1 MKHLLRKLTAAA
13 ASLSVTAALAAM
25 LPVGSTAVSAANTEW
40 KFDFGN
46 GGVASG
52 YTGVTASTAYSA
64 GTGYGF
70 SAGTSVTDVT
80 ASGSGALSD
89 AVQFKNSTATG
100 NYTFCADVPNGLY
113 QVSVWLGNTNRT
125 SVGIENML
133 QIVNMTGNNAYH
145 TLQVPVTDGQLNICA
160 CAGKEGY
167 AFTLSALE
175 IKQISTQTHTNPT
188 IWVCGDSTV
197 CNYYPLDTSVQGGWA
212 QMLPQYI
219 DTTKWQVMNMAA
231 SGQYAKG
238 FVNAGQ
244 FTVIEKNGQPGDI
257 YVISIGINDT
267 NYSNAEEYYA
277 TVTDMAK
284 RAMAKGM
291 RVILVKQQGRDSDI
305 TRSSLLSGRWFGGQ
319 LDQIGAELGLEVVD
333 LFNLWQDHRLT
344 TGDTNPSPL
353 YMNGDDLHPNR
364 KGAMVLAQFM
374 AEAIM
379 NGSEGGEVNGETF
392 TAGTTVM
399 FRNLESSMYLSV
411 EDGKAAAGTNVS
423 QSADGTVT
431 AKNVWKLVPAAN
443 EGEYYIYSM
452 LDGGNTYLLDVANGQ
467 TDDGTNIGI
476 WTDTASDAQ
485 IYKIVKNGDYY
496 HIATAVSG
504 YKSYVGIYGGS
515 HEEKGNAVEWSSDG
529 TNNQKWILQYAQF
542 STEEPLAQGDLD
554 GDGVITAKD
563 LSLVKRQVLG
573 TDSNVTRKIA
583 ADLNADV
590 AVTAADAQTMT
601 QYLTGKISKFD
612 SATYPAVEQNF
623 VSGVHESYNEG
634 FTYEEYLNLDN
645 NVMSAVTFSV
655 NVPKA
660 GNYACNFNIAN
671 GSAAARTMIY
681 SISGQTDVWQ
691 ETFQS
696 TGSWTTWQEYTIVL
710 PFAAG
715 VNYLTLR
722 STSAEGAPNIDYL
735 RMTETDEPVSQVVD
749 TTVVETANPVIYI
762 ASDSVAQTY
771 RESYAPQQGWG
782 KYLGDYFTDAVTVSN
797 HAIAGRSSKK
807 FYDEGRLQTILD
819 VMKEGDYL
827 IVCFG
832 INDAGAANEDRY
844 APVCGNVNNPT
855 AGSYEYYMKYYIE
868 GALAK
873 GGTPI
878 IMSPTLS
885 IKNASQPFSA
895 GYRNYASADEQLA
908 AKYNIPYFDLS
919 AAMASQFNST
929 AFSEVYSYYMGSV
942 GGNGST
948 SSGDFTHLTETGAP
962 VVSKIVATGIK
973 GLGIDL
979 SKYVK

>member
-1 MKHLLRKLTAAA
+1 MKHLFRRLTAAA
-13 ASLSVTAALAAM
+13 ASLSLTAALAAM
-25 LPVGSTAVSAANTEW
+25 LPVGAVTASAANTAW
-40 KFDFGN
+40 KFDFGS

-52 YTGVTASTAYSA
+52 YTGVTAATAYNA
-64 GTGYGF
+64 GLGYGF
-70 SAGTSVTDVT
+70 SSGTNVADVA

-89 AVQFKNSTATG
+89 AVQFKNATATG
-100 NYTFCADVPNGLY
+100 KYTFCADVPNGLY
-113 QVSVWLGNTNRT
+113 QVSVWLGNTTRT
-125 SVGIENML
+125 SIGIENML
-133 QIVNMTGNNAYH
+133 QIVNMTGNGAYH

-167 AFTLSALE
+167 PFSISALE

-231 SGQYAKG
+231 SGQFAKG
-238 FVNAGQ
+238 FVDAGQ

-267 NYSNAEEYYA
+267 NYSNKDEYYE

-291 RVILVKQQGRDSDI
+291 RVILVKQQGRDADI
-305 TRSSLLSGRWFGGQ
+305 TRNPLLGGRWFGGQ

-333 LFNLWQDHRLT
+333 LFNLWQNYRVAA
-344 TGDTNPSPL
+344 GDKNPSPL
-353 YMNGDDLHPNR
+353 YMSGDDLHPNR
-364 KGAMVLAQFM
+364 QGAMVLAQFM
-374 AEAIM
+374 AEAIS
-379 NGSEGGEVNGETF
+379 GGGTVGGGEVF
-392 TAGTTVM
+392 DAGTTVM
-399 FRNLESSMYLSV
+399 FRNAESGLYLSV
-411 EDGKAAAGTNVS
+411 EDGKAAAGANVS
-423 QSADGTVT
+423 QSKDGSVT
-431 AKNVWKLVPAAN
+431 AQNVWKLMPAD
-443 EGEYYIYSM
+443 EDGGYYIYSM
-452 LDGGNTYLLDVANGQ
+452 LEGGDTYLLDVADGKKDNGA
-467 TDDGTNIGI
+467 NIGI

-485 IYKIVKNGDYY
+485 IYRLFKDGENYR
-496 HIATAVSG
+496 IATAASG
-504 YKSYVGIYGGS
+504 YQSCIGIGNGS
-515 HEEKGNAVEWSSDG
+515 HEDKANAIQWESVGSTD
-529 TNNQKWILQYAQF
+529 QKWILQYAQYN
-542 STEEPLAQGDLD
+542 TAAPLTQGDLD

-563 LSLVKRQVLG
+563 LSLLKQQVLG
-573 TDSNVTRKIA
+573 KDTDTARKIA
-583 ADLNADV
+583 ADLDADV
-590 AVTAADAQTMT
+590 AVTAEDAGAMVSF
-601 QYLTGKISKFD
+601 LTGEITEFAG
-612 SATYPAVEQNF
+612 ATYPAAEQNF
-623 VSGVHESYNEG
+623 VSGVHESSNAG

-645 NVMSAVTFSV
+645 NTMAAVTFCV

-671 GSAAARTMIY
+671 GSANVRTVTY
-681 SISGQTDVWQ
+681 SVSGQSDVWQ
-691 ETFQS
+691 ENFQS
-696 TGSWTTWQEYTIVL
+696 TGDWTTWKEYTVVL

-722 STSAEGAPNIDYL
+722 ATVAEGAPNIDYL
-735 RMTETDEPVSQVVD
+735 RMSPTDEPVSQVVD

-797 HAIAGRSSKK
+797 HAIAGRSTKK

-819 VMKEGDYL
+819 AMKKGDYL
-827 IVCFG
+827 LVCFG
-832 INDAGAANEDRY
+832 INDSGSANADRY

-855 AGSYEYYMKYYIE
+855 VGSYEYYMQYYIE

-885 IKNASQPFSA
+885 IKNAKQPFSA
-895 GYRNYASADEQLA
+895 GYRNYASANEQLA
-908 AKYNIPYFDLS
+908 AKYKIPYFDFG
-919 AAMASQFNST
+919 AAMASQFNNT
-929 AFSEVYSYYMGSV
+929 AYNTVYSYYLGSV
-942 GGNGST
+942 NGNGST
-948 SSGDFTHLTETGAP
+948 SSGDFTHLTETGSP
-962 VVSKIVATGIK
+962 VVAKIVADGIK

-979 SKYVK
+979 SKLVK